1 MRLLR
6 VKIENVPLYEDAGIS
21 IDFVATDRVVRGD
34 EEATADVTKV
44 GISGSIYSENVVG
57 ITGVNASGKTTTL
70 NLLRFVLG
78 YMTGSFVMRQLYF
91 DSGWIGKLGPSLTI
105 TVVFWEQG
113 AFYQLRSELV
123 HSYEPVGESIP
134 GGRITRDA
142 FSFIDETLWRLEAKR
157 PSKRMLTSSSEFES
171 NALIVLK
178 RNGDEGDPAVI
189 SGESRAFLDNQTSIV
204 SKITGKTAARVER
217 STRRLPEISMPTP
230 VIQAFD
236 ASVESL
242 TWDAGAQIFRLK
254 FKGEEE
260 RLVSMGVAT
269 RMLSSG
275 TIAGAEMVG
284 HAIDVL
290 REGGYFI
297 VDEIENSLN
306 RSLVGVI
313 LNLFASPVTN
323 PHGAQMI
330 FSTHYPELLDLL
342 RRKDNVYVL
351 TRTNEYKTRVI
362 KYSSVVD
369 RVENKK
375 SEVILHNVIPGS
387 MPSYPDV
394 QAMRDYVR
402 RYVQG
407 E

>member
-1 MRLLR
+1 
-6 VKIENVPLYEDAGIS
+6 
-21 IDFVATDRVVRGD
+21 
-34 EEATADVTKV
+34 
-44 GISGSIYSENVVG
+44 
-57 ITGVNASGKTTTL
+57 
-70 NLLRFVLG
+70 
-78 YMTGSFVMRQLYF
+78 
-91 DSGWIGKLGPSLTI
+91 
-105 TVVFWEQG
+105 
-113 AFYQLRSELV
+113 
-123 HSYEPVGESIP
+123 
-134 GGRITRDA
+134 
-142 FSFIDETLWRLEAKR
+142 
-157 PSKRMLTSSSEFES
+157 
-171 NALIVLK
+171 
-178 RNGDEGDPAVI
+178 
-189 SGESRAFLDNQTSIV
+189 
-204 SKITGKTAARVER
+204 
-217 STRRLPEISMPTP
+217 
-230 VIQAFD
+230 
-236 ASVESL
+236 
-242 TWDAGAQIFRLK
+242 
-254 FKGEEE
+254 
-260 RLVSMGVAT
+260 
-269 RMLSSG
+269 
-275 TIAGAEMVG
+275 MVG

-323 PHGAQMI
+323 PHGAQMF
-330 FSTHYPELLDLL
+330 FSTHYPEPLDLL